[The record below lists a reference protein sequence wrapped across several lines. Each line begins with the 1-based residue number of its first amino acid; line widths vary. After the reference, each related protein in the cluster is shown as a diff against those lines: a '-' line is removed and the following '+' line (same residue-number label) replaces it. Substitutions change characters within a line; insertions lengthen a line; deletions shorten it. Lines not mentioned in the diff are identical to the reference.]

1 MNEATLPLDGL
12 GVLLTRPAGQAL
24 RTAQALRSA
33 GARVFEFPALQIAAI
48 APDSA
53 FDAALAMLPSAQWVI
68 FVSANAVEF
77 GMPHVTRHGGF
88 AAHTRIAAIGNAT
101 RAALLAHGVSEVI
114 APSSGVDSEALL
126 THPDL
131 LQVAL
136 QPIIIFRGQS
146 ESGGRKMLGYT
157 LADRGALV
165 HYAEC
170 YRRAVPD
177 VDSESRG
184 RLLDQWEHGEIQA
197 IHVMSFETLRNL
209 DAMIGERGQDLLK
222 RLWIVVPHG
231 RIAQAARSLGCG
243 KVEVAGLK
251 DSELIECL
259 ARLKAQHL
267 ATTASRAKQ

>member
-1 MNEATLPLDGL
+1 MNEAAPPLDGL
-12 GVLLTRPAGQAL
+12 GVLLTRPAGQAQ
-24 RTAQALRSA
+24 RTAQALCGA

-53 FDAALAMLPSAQWVI
+53 FDAALAMLPRAQWVI

-77 GMPHVTRHGGF
+77 GMPHIKRHGGF
-88 AAHTRIAAIGNAT
+88 AAPTRIAAIGNAT
-101 RAALLAHGVSEVI
+101 RAALLAHGVTDVI
-114 APSSGVDSEALL
+114 APLSGFDSEALL

-131 LQVAL
+131 LQVAH
-136 QPIIIFRGQS
+136 QHIVIFRGQS

-157 LADRGALV
+157 LANRGALV

-170 YRRAVPD
+170 YRRAVPE
-177 VDSESRG
+177 VDPESRE
-184 RLLDQWEHGEIQA
+184 RLLDQWERGEIQA

-209 DAMIGERGQDLLK
+209 DTMIGDRGLELLK
-222 RLWIVVPHG
+222 QLWIVVPHG

-259 ARLKAQHL
+259 ARLKAQDL
-267 ATTASRAKQ
+267 VTPAPRAEP

>member
-33 GARVFEFPALQIAAI
+33 GAHVFEFPALQIAAV
-48 APDSA
+48 APDFA
-53 FDAALAMLPSAQWVI
+53 FDAALATLPNAQWAI

-77 GMPHVTRHGGF
+77 GMPHVTHQGGF
-88 AAHTRIAAIGNAT
+88 AARTRIAAIGNAT
-101 RAALLAHGVSEVI
+101 RAALLAHGVTEVI
-114 APSSGVDSEALL
+114 APSSGFDSEALL

-131 LQVAL
+131 LQVAR
-136 QPIIIFRGQS
+136 QHIIIFRGQS
-146 ESGGRKMLGYT
+146 ESGGRKLLGYT
-157 LADRGALV
+157 LANRGALV

-177 VDSESRG
+177 VDPESRG
-184 RLLDQWEHGEIQA
+184 RLLDQWERGEIQA

-209 DAMIGERGQDLLK
+209 DAMIGDRGQDLLK

-231 RIAQAARSLGCG
+231 RIAQAARSLGCD
-243 KVEVAGLK
+243 KIEVAGLK

-259 ARLKAQHL
+259 ARLKAQDL
-267 ATTASRAKQ
+267 ATTAPRAEQ

>member
-1 MNEATLPLDGL
+1 MNEVTLPLDGL

-48 APDSA
+48 TPDSA
-53 FDAALAMLPSAQWVI
+53 FDAAMAMLPIAKWAI

-77 GMPHVTRHGGF
+77 GMPHVKRHGGF

-101 RAALLAHGVSEVI
+101 RAALLAHGVAEVI
-114 APSSGVDSEALL
+114 APSSGFDSEALL

-184 RLLDQWEHGEIQA
+184 RLLDQWERGEIQA

-209 DAMIGERGQDLLK
+209 DAMLGERGQELLK

-267 ATTASRAKQ
+267 ATTVSRAKQ